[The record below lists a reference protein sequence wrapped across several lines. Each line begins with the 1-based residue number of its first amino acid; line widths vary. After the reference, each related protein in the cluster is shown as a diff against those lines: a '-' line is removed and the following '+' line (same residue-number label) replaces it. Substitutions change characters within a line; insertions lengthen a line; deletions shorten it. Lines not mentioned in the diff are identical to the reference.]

1 MQISGISGVTG
12 IGSIGSTGKT
22 QGESSFTDILNDAIN
37 NAKESENISQDQ
49 NAALLT
55 GETDDLHTPLIES
68 QKAELA
74 LELAIQIR
82 NKVVNAYNQVMNM
95 QVYFLAV

>member
-1 MQISGISGVTG
+1 MQINGISGIISS
-12 IGSIGSTGKT
+12 IDSIGSSKKT
-22 QGESSFTDILNDAIN
+22 QSESSFTDILSDAVN
-37 NAKESENISQDQ
+37 SAQESEGSVQDE

-55 GETDDLHTPLIES
+55 GETDDLHTPVIEA

-82 NKVVNAYNQVMNM
+82 NKVISAYKEVMNM
-95 QVYFLAV
+95 QV

>member
-1 MQISGISGVTG
+1 MQISGIGNGVTG
-12 IGSIGSTGKT
+12 INSIGSTDKT
-22 QGESSFTDILNDAIN
+22 QSESSFTDILSEAIN
-37 NAKESENISQDQ
+37 SARETESTSAAE

-55 GETDDLHTPLIES
+55 GQTDDLHTPLIES

-74 LELAIQIR
+74 LDLAIQIR

-95 QVYFLAV
+95 QV

>member
-95 QVYFLAV
+95 QV